1 MHWVFKFMSV
11 TVEAWSPKLTEN
23 LPRFVDAPECDL
35 RSREETIT
43 ALRAEWLKGADWTP
57 NLPSLLAQRGLLRIG
72 TFGSGVGGAFA
83 SKMIAGIQ
91 EKAPERSAMVVN
103 FGKHYGGQARSLIH
117 DPAHFSGRE
126 GGGTRDIV
134 RNLSAPLVFPIPGP
148 FDAVGI
154 EKYVQQY
161 GLHGVVMATG
171 GQERR
176 NPKVDYAIPGVHTLR
191 KRYLTSFQD
200 GFDNGVKP
208 RDQKLNSRGGLP
220 KNIVI
225 EGLGLATQDALAD
238 FALANADDALAKTG
252 HPLAQH
258 VNPRRLFSTPKSGF
272 TGRVTDNQKLR
283 LNMQSL
289 GLGLAED
296 AHSVLVYR
304 STPQAS
310 SMEKVPD
317 AMIKLAEDLAINN
330 PWAKKQIETLTSAN
344 PKLSRLDILTKFV
357 RAHVGDFK
365 QKATDSLDDLL
376 TGYRAGILTNHEVIG
391 VHQRADDLLDVGVRN
406 VVTGQERTLKGRDTV
421 VTSIG
426 TVPTKLPDVS
436 VPAVQI
442 GLETGSGS
450 MQATIIMAR
459 DTVPAFMGEVV
470 QNAQAKG
477 MPEVEENACFVDK
490 VRAQQ
495 KEVGFDGDLVAK
507 VVREA
512 PSDFIKNWQ
521 RTGKSLSLA
530 EAASSN

>member
-1 MHWVFKFMSV
+1 MSV

-91 EKAPERSAMVVN
+91 EKVPERSAMVVN

-176 NPKVDYAIPGVHTLR
+176 NPKLDYDTIPGVHTLR
-191 KRYLTSFQD
+191 QRYLTSFQD
-200 GFDNGVKP
+200 GFDHGVQP

-283 LNMQSL
+283 LNMESL

-304 STPQAS
+304 GTPQAS

-317 AMIKLAEDLAINN
+317 SMIKLAEDLAKNN
-330 PWAKKQIETLTSAN
+330 SWARKQVEVLTKVN
-344 PKLSRLDILTKFV
+344 PKMSRVDILAKFV
-357 RAHVGDFK
+357 RTHVGDFK
-365 QKATDSLDDLL
+365 QRAAQSLDDLL
-376 TGYRAGILTNHEVIG
+376 TGYGSNILTNHEVIG
-391 VHQRADDLLDVGVRN
+391 VHQRADDLLDVEVRN

-426 TVPTKLPDVS
+426 TMPTKLPDVS
-436 VPAVQI
+436 VPVVQI

-450 MQATIIMAR
+450 MQATIKMASG
-459 DTVPAFMGEVV
+459 TIPGFMDEVV
-470 QNAQAKG
+470 QRATENGLPTVEDNAS
-477 MPEVEENACFVDK
+477 FVHL

-495 KEVGFDGDLVAK
+495 KEAEFDGDLLAK

-512 PSDFIKNWQ
+512 PPEFIKNWQ

>member
-1 MHWVFKFMSV
+1 MRNS
-11 TVEAWSPKLTEN
+11 KLREN
-23 LPRFVDAPECDL
+23 ISRFVDAPECDL
-35 RSREETIT
+35 RSREETIA
-43 ALRAEWLKGADWTP
+43 ALRAEWLRGADWTP

-117 DPAHFSGRE
+117 DPAHYSGRE
-126 GGGTRDIV
+126 GGGTRDII
-134 RNLSAPLVFPIPGP
+134 RNLSAPLVFPIPGQ
-148 FDAVGI
+148 FDATYI

-191 KRYLTSFQD
+191 QRYLTSFQD
-200 GFDNGVKP
+200 GFDHGVQP

-238 FALANADDALAKTG
+238 FALANADDALARTG
-252 HPLAQH
+252 HPLAQQ
-258 VNPRRLFSTPKSGF
+258 VNPRRLFSTPSSGF
-272 TGRVTDNQKLR
+272 IGRVTDNQKLR
-283 LNMQSL
+283 HNMEAL
-289 GLGLAED
+289 GLGLADD

-304 STPQAS
+304 GTPQAS

-317 AMIKLAEDLAINN
+317 VMIKLAEELATTNS
-330 PWAKKQIETLTSAN
+330 WARKQVEILTKAN
-344 PKLSRLDILTKFV
+344 PKLSRVDVLTKFV

-365 QKATDSLDDLL
+365 RKATQSLDDLL
-376 TGYRAGILTNHEVIG
+376 TGYRSSILMNHEVIG

-421 VTSIG
+421 VTSLG
-426 TVPTKLPDVS
+426 TMPTKLPDVS
-436 VPAVQI
+436 VPVVQI

-450 MQATIIMAR
+450 MQATIKMASATIPGFMEAVVKKATKNGLP
-459 DTVPAFMGEVV
+459 TVED
-470 QNAQAKG
+470 N
-477 MPEVEENACFVDK
+477 ESFVYL

-495 KEVGFDGDLVAK
+495 KEAGFDGDLLAK

-512 PSDFIKNWQ
+512 PPKFIKNWQ
-521 RTGKSLSLA
+521 RKGKSLSLA
-530 EAASSN
+530 ESESKT